1 MRRRRTAVDLHGI
14 ASFRWP
20 RRRALLL
27 RVTLALAAIGCLATA
42 AASARG
48 LDSRAP
54 GLLPTGSAGV
64 VVIDLSLSI
73 SEGDYP
79 RISGTVRRLI
89 EQGAPAGLVVFSDT
103 PYELLPP
110 GTPASEFRPLLRLL
124 TVTPGPKPQN
134 PWAGTFRQGTLIS
147 EALQLA
153 ASMLD
158 RVAAAHGSILLISD
172 LDTAPDDVP
181 KLARVLRSVRDR
193 GITLRT
199 VPLSPSG
206 ESRALFESMLGPKA
220 FSEPE
225 RISQGGP
232 RGVADPVGNG
242 VPGALLVL
250 GMLALL
256 ALAGHERFAARLALP
271 RTRVRTS

>member
-1 MRRRRTAVDLHGI
+1 MRRRRPAVDLHGI
-14 ASFRWP
+14 ASLRWP

-27 RVTLALAAIGCLATA
+27 RVTLGLTAIGSLAAA

-54 GLLPTGSAGV
+54 GLLPSGSAGV

-110 GTPASEFRPLLRLL
+110 GTPASELRPLLRML
-124 TVTPGPKPQN
+124 TPTPGPKPQN
-134 PWAGTFRQGTLIS
+134 PWAGTFRLGTVIS
-147 EALQLA
+147 GAIQLA
-153 ASMLD
+153 ATMLD
-158 RVAAAHGSILLISD
+158 RVHAARGSILLISD

-181 KLARVLRSVRDR
+181 KLARVLRSVRDK
-193 GITLRT
+193 GITIRA

-206 ESRALFESMLGPKA
+206 ESRGLFLSMLGPDA

-232 RGVADPVGNG
+232 RRSADQVGNG

-250 GMLALL
+250 GILALL

-271 RTRVRTS
+271 RARVSTS